1 MREKAIKIK
10 RKRCASDWFLDIF
23 KVVFLVLVTVICVYP
38 FWNIFVVS
46 INDATD
52 ALRGGL
58 YFLPRKLSLAS
69 YKDILGRATFL
80 HGILIT
86 VLRTAIG
93 TPLAVLVTTALAYVL
108 SRKELLFRKQLNLFF
123 IFTMYF
129 GGGMVPYY
137 MVLKS
142 LGMLNNFIVFIFPN
156 LVSVY
161 NMILVKNYIEGMPA
175 EIFESAKIDGAGE
188 YTIFFKMV
196 LPLSK
201 PVISA
206 LGIFTAVGTWND
218 YTQTLYYTKSADIQ
232 TLSYYMLSI
241 TKASASAA
249 SLGETMSAGASSV
262 LTTMSNSA
270 ANYKTIELACMVL
283 SALPLIIVYPFA
295 QKFFE
300 KGVMVGS
307 VKG

>member
-175 EIFESAKIDGAGE
+175 EIYFVK
-188 YTIFFKMV
+188 
-196 LPLSK
+196 
-201 PVISA
+201 
-206 LGIFTAVGTWND
+206 GI
-218 YTQTLYYTKSADIQ
+218 
-232 TLSYYMLSI
+232 ML
-241 TKASASAA
+241 
-249 SLGETMSAGASSV
+249 
-262 LTTMSNSA
+262 
-270 ANYKTIELACMVL
+270 
-283 SALPLIIVYPFA
+283 
-295 QKFFE
+295 
-300 KGVMVGS
+300 GS
-307 VKG
+307 VKS

>member
-1 MREKAIKIK
+1 MREKAIIIK

-108 SRKELLFRKQLNLFF
+108 SRKELLFRNPHPFYLLRR
-123 IFTMYF
+123 YF
-129 GGGMVPYY
+129 LSGLYR
-137 MVLKS
+137 LEA
-142 LGMLNNFIVFIFPN
+142 LL
-156 LVSVY
+156 LW
-161 NMILVKNYIEGMPA
+161 EH
-175 EIFESAKIDGAGE
+175 
-188 YTIFFKMV
+188 
-196 LPLSK
+196 LPLR
-201 PVISA
+201 
-206 LGIFTAVGTWND
+206 
-218 YTQTLYYTKSADIQ
+218 
-232 TLSYYMLSI
+232 
-241 TKASASAA
+241 
-249 SLGETMSAGASSV
+249 
-262 LTTMSNSA
+262 
-270 ANYKTIELACMVL
+270 
-283 SALPLIIVYPFA
+283 
-295 QKFFE
+295 
-300 KGVMVGS
+300 
-307 VKG
+307 